1 MVHGKSDVRSELI
14 FNIDF
19 LFMPLK
25 FNDIAQKLNVA
36 NKPKVIVLLLEYGAI
51 KYKLDNPETQT
62 WYFKK
67 DIDGKKKKLKTL
79 NAEFEKIR
87 DDLNGA
93 TLDTLFAS
101 LNEKKR
107 DEEKILGKGYLNTI
121 DQIFYSNLLAD
132 INYINDLIRIKNTV
146 GELNSIDYYID
157 RPEEILRIME

>member
-1 MVHGKSDVRSELI
+1 
-14 FNIDF
+14 
-19 LFMPLK
+19 MPLK

-62 WYFKK
+62 WYVKK

-87 DDLNGA
+87 DDLNGT
-93 TLDTLFAS
+93 TLDTLLAS

-121 DQIFYSNLLAD
+121 DQIFYSSLLAD